1 MHRGLAT
8 TQAQGEAPD
17 PLAALLRDANA
28 GDRDSLTRLLRATA
42 PAVLGVVR
50 MILGFDNPDVP
61 DVAQESLLAVKDA
74 LRAFRHESTVLQYA
88 RQVAVRT
95 ALSARR
101 GRRARDRLLE
111 RYRLESAVRPTVGP
125 VNDPALR
132 ARRTAAFRRLLDDL
146 PDEQA
151 ETFAL
156 RVVLDY
162 SLDQVAAATGVPVNT
177 VRSRVRLAR
186 DKLRH
191 RIEADPAL
199 MDMLRGDA

>member
-8 TQAQGEAPD
+8 THANGEAPD
-17 PLAALLRDANA
+17 PLVALLLDANA
-28 GDRDSLTRLLRATA
+28 GDRESLTRLLRATA

-50 MILGFDNPDVP
+50 MILGSDNPDVP
-61 DVAQESLLAVKDA
+61 DIAQESLMAVKDA
-74 LRAFRHESTVLQYA
+74 LRTFRHESTVLQYA

-111 RYRLESAVRPTVGP
+111 RYRLESAIRPVVGP
-125 VNDPALR
+125 MNDPALR

-162 SLDQVAAATGVPVNT
+162 SLDQVAAATGVPINT

-186 DKLRH
+186 EKLRT

-199 MDMLRGDA
+199 LEMLRGDA